1 MTSRTAIARYIA
13 SSLQNGGDRAMVT
26 KEAAAWLKEH
36 GKSRQATYL
45 AQDVAVAL
53 ADSGYV
59 FAQLTTARP
68 VSAETKKELESYIS
82 ASTGATKIE
91 CEFLI
96 DDKLIGGVLVH
107 TPYGTLDASVRARL
121 AKIVEGASR

>member
-1 MTSRTAIARYIA
+1 MTSRTAVARYLA
-13 SSLQNGGDRAMVT
+13 TSLQNGSDREKVT
-26 KEAAAWLKEH
+26 QEAAAWLKEH
-36 GKSRQATYL
+36 GKSRQAGYL

-53 ADSGYV
+53 ADDGYM
-59 FAQLTTARP
+59 FAQFTTARP
-68 VSAETKKELESYIS
+68 ISSEIKTELQTYI
-82 ASTGATKIE
+82 ADSTGARKIE